1 MKNMSELQEK
11 NLYNFGNST
20 SFDYQEH
27 DEVTLWEVIRNFVPN
42 VANTFLYF
50 FINLIETHFLGKT
63 KDLDLFNGVSLGS
76 TYNLFFLIVAN
87 GFTDTL
93 TIILPKNFALKKWDV
108 IGRLTNQS
116 RTIVFAYYLIYIV
129 LTLSLSSNILY
140 YLGGE
145 DSSYILIANKFVIY
159 TLPQIFL
166 ESQSDILIKYSESH
180 MYYTPVLVSII
191 LSGTTHLLGSFLL
204 ISHYNLGVVGS
215 ALATNLTYSVKLIYL
230 LIHLRFLNPYQ
241 ESFRWY
247 DKSFF
252 EDFGSTLKL
261 SLITMISAFS
271 QYNFTTISQIV
282 ANKTSKISYAKHIV
296 LYNIT
301 SIFFSITYGNMSTI
315 CILVSNY
322 IGKNSVKNIKKSI
335 YYLAIIAAASF
346 CILATI
352 FYFLRHHFY
361 FFFNQSYDVYNYPDM
376 GGKLTFYLIIENLLD
391 LIETFLMAILRTCEV
406 YDSMILF
413 LFLMQMIFHGFNL
426 TFSTL
431 ILNFGLDG
439 IYFSDCLN
447 WICLISFWSIYIT
460 YKLDF
465 QEVCNNNA
473 KNEMALEIQDESSKL
488 LNHSIDDTFGESI

>member
-1 MKNMSELQEK
+1 MSELQEK
-11 NLYNFGNST
+11 NLNNLANSI
-20 SFDYQEH
+20 FEHQEDYY
-27 DEVTLWEVIRNFVPN
+27 VTWWEVIRNFVPN

-63 KDLDLFNGVSLGS
+63 NDLDLFNGVSLGS

-108 IGRLTNQS
+108 IGRLTNQI
-116 RTIVFAYYLIYIV
+116 RTIVFAYNLIYIV
-129 LTLSLSSNILY
+129 LTLLLSSKILY
-140 YLGGE
+140 FLGGD

-180 MYYTPVLVSII
+180 MYYSPVLVSII
-191 LSGTTHLLGSFLL
+191 LSGTTHLVGCCLL

-230 LIHLRFLNPYQ
+230 LIHLKFFNPYQ

-252 EDFGSTLKL
+252 QDFGSTLKI
-261 SLITMISAFS
+261 SLITMTSAFS

-301 SIFFSITYGNMSTI
+301 SIFFSITYGCMSTI

-322 IGKNSVKNIKKSI
+322 IGKNSVINIKKSI

-361 FFFNQSYDVYNYPDM
+361 YFFNQSSDVYNTPDM

-391 LIETFLMAILRTCEV
+391 LIETFLMAILRSCEV
-406 YDSMILF
+406 YDSNIIF
-413 LFLMQMIFHGFNL
+413 LFLMQMIFHSFYS
-426 TFSTL
+426 TFYTL
-431 ILNFGLDG
+431 ILNFGLEG
-439 IYFSDCLN
+439 IYFSDCFN
-447 WICLISFWSIYIT
+447 WICLISFWSIYIA

-465 QEVCNNNA
+465 QEVCNNNM
-473 KNEMALEIQDESSKL
+473 KNNMALEQDEESSVL
-488 LNHSIDDTFGESI
+488 LNHSKDDT